1 MTTAI
6 FAPLP
11 TRYHLT
17 DHIDCLI
24 ALLAEGERDDCN
36 LAAEAQVE
44 LLEQVFDGVIE
55 LVDADQRLEDV
66 DASDLVYY
74 AIMEA
79 MGHGVGLNDHLDRWS
94 EEQADI
100 ARDPAGPINQAVKR
114 LVAWAENALSSYPS
128 VYKLRVTA
136 TVSVITEASSADGDV
151 AARYTIPATR
161 TELADWL
168 SWVDGHSLV
177 PDAGRGED
185 EPPAADAHED
195 QSEEY
200 TPLEFVRL
208 LDELGLEFTGSAW
221 SDTANDQRLLAEHGF
236 RRLPVIELEASTDV
250 EVISATLDV
259 WFEVIKLNDSDP
271 DCSPEDIEAGR
282 DSYFKKAA
290 AKAASNNNEG
300 GE

>member
-1 MTTAI
+1 MTTPI

-11 TRYHLT
+11 PRSNLM
-17 DHIDCLI
+17 DHVDCLI
-24 ALLAEGERDDCN
+24 ALLAEGDRDDCN

-44 LLEQVFDGVIE
+44 LLEQAFDGIVE
-55 LVDADQRLEDV
+55 LVDADPRLEDV

-79 MGHGVGLNDHLDRWS
+79 MGHGVGLNDHLDCWS

-100 ARDPAGPINQAVKR
+100 ARDPGGPINQAVKR
-114 LVAWAENALSSYPS
+114 LVAWAEDALSSYPS
-128 VYKLRVTA
+128 VYKLSVSA
-136 TVSVITEASSADGDV
+136 SVSVITEASSSDGDV
-151 AARYTIPATR
+151 AARVTIPATP
-161 TELADWL
+161 TEIADWL

-185 EPPAADAHED
+185 EPPVSDAEAD
-195 QSEEY
+195 QSVEY

-208 LDELGLEFTGSAW
+208 LDELGLEFTGSGWA
-221 SDTANDQRLLAEHGF
+221 DTANDQRLLAEHGF
-236 RRLPVIELEASTDV
+236 RRLPVIELEGGTDV

-259 WFEVIKLNDSDP
+259 FVEVVKLNDGDP

-282 DSYFKKAA
+282 DSYFKA
-290 AKAASNNNEG
+290 E
-300 GE
+300 

>member
-1 MTTAI
+1 MTTPI

-11 TRYHLT
+11 PRTRLM
-17 DHIDCLI
+17 DPVDCLI
-24 ALLAEGERDDCN
+24 AALTNGERDDCN
-36 LAAEAQVE
+36 LAAQAQVE
-44 LLEQVFDGVIE
+44 LLEQAFDGIVE
-55 LVDADQRLEDV
+55 VVDADPRFEDV

-79 MGHGVGLNDHLDRWS
+79 MGHGVGLNDDPERWS
-94 EEQADI
+94 EEQVDI

-114 LVAWAENALSSYPS
+114 LVAWAEDALSSYPS
-128 VYKLRVTA
+128 VYKLRVHA
-136 TVSVITEASSADGDV
+136 TVTVITEVSAADGDS
-151 AARYTIPATR
+151 AASYTIPATP

-185 EPPAADAHED
+185 EPPVSDAEAD
-195 QSEEY
+195 QSVEY

-208 LDELGLEFTGSAW
+208 LDELGLEFTGSGWA
-221 SDTANDQRLLAEHGF
+221 DTANDQRLLAEQGF
-236 RRLPVIELEASTDV
+236 RRLPTIELEDGTDV

-259 WFEVIKLNDSDP
+259 WFEVVKLNDSDP
-271 DCSPEDIEAGR
+271 DCSPEDIEAAR

-290 AKAASNNNEG
+290 AKSE
-300 GE
+300 

>member
-1 MTTAI
+1 MTTPL

-11 TRYHLT
+11 TRYELT

-24 ALLAEGERDDCN
+24 ALLAEGDREDCN
-36 LAAEAQVE
+36 RAAEAQVE
-44 LLEQVFDGVIE
+44 LLEQAFDGIVE
-55 LVDADQRLEDV
+55 PVDADPRFEDV

-74 AIMEA
+74 AIIEA
-79 MGHGVGLNDHLDRWS
+79 MGHGVGLADHLDRWS

-114 LVAWAENALSSYPS
+114 LVAWAEDALSSYPS

-136 TVSVITEASSADGDV
+136 TISVTTEASAADGDS
-151 AARYTIPATR
+151 AASYTIPATR

-168 SWVDGHSLV
+168 SWVNGHSLV
-177 PDAGRGED
+177 PDEKRGED
-185 EPPAADAHED
+185 EPPASDADED
-195 QSEEY
+195 QSMEY

-208 LDELGLEFTGSAW
+208 LDELGLEFTGSGW

-236 RRLPVIELEASTDV
+236 RRLPVIEMEDGTDV

-259 WFEVIKLNDSDP
+259 FVEVVKINDGDP

-282 DSYFKKAA
+282 DSYFKA
-290 AKAASNNNEG
+290 E
-300 GE
+300 

>member
-1 MTTAI
+1 MTTPI

-11 TRYHLT
+11 PRYHLT
-17 DHIDCLI
+17 DNIDCLI
-24 ALLAEGERDDCN
+24 AVLIDGERDDCN
-36 LAAEAQVE
+36 LAAQAQVE
-44 LLEQVFDGVIE
+44 LLEQAFDGIVE
-55 LVDADQRLEDV
+55 LVDADPRFEDV
-66 DASDLVYY
+66 DANDLVYY
-74 AIMEA
+74 AVLEE
-79 MGHGVGLNDHLDRWS
+79 MGHGVGLNDHLDSWS

-100 ARDPAGPINQAVKR
+100 ARDPASPINQAVKR

-136 TVSVITEASSADGDV
+136 TVTVITEASAADGDS
-151 AARYTIPATR
+151 AASYTIPATP

-185 EPPAADAHED
+185 EPPASDAKAD
-195 QSEEY
+195 QSVEY

-208 LDELGLEFTGSAW
+208 LDELRLEFTGSGW
-221 SDTANDQRLLAEHGF
+221 SDTANDRRLLAEHGF
-236 RRLPVIELEASTDV
+236 RRLPTIELEDGTDA
-250 EVISATLDV
+250 EVISAALDV
-259 WFEVIKLNDSDP
+259 RFEVVKLNDSDP

-290 AKAASNNNEG
+290 AKSE
-300 GE
+300 

>member
-11 TRYHLT
+11 PRYKLT

-36 LAAEAQVE
+36 LAAQAQVE
-44 LLEQVFDGVIE
+44 LLEQAFDGIVE
-55 LVDADQRLEDV
+55 LVDADPRFEDV
-66 DASDLVYY
+66 DANDLVYY
-74 AIMEA
+74 AVLEA
-79 MGHGVGLNDHLDRWS
+79 MGHGVGLNDHPDRWS
-94 EEQADI
+94 EEQIDN

-114 LVAWAENALSSYPS
+114 LVAWAEDALSSYPN
-128 VYKLRVTA
+128 VYKLRVRA
-136 TVSVITEASSADGDV
+136 SVSVITEASSSDRDV
-151 AARYTIPATR
+151 AARVTIPATP

-177 PDAGRGED
+177 PDEKRAED
-185 EPPAADAHED
+185 EPPSADAQAD
-195 QSEEY
+195 QSVEY

-221 SDTANDQRLLAEHGF
+221 SDTADDQQLLATHGYH
-236 RRLPVIELEASTDV
+236 LPVLELEDGTDA

-259 WFEVIKLNDSDP
+259 WFEVVKPNDEDP

-282 DSYFKKAA
+282 DSVHKKAA
-290 AKAASNNNEG
+290 AKSE
-300 GE
+300 

>member
-1 MTTAI
+1 MTTAL

-11 TRYHLT
+11 PRYHLT
-17 DHIDCLI
+17 DNIDCLI
-24 ALLAEGERDDCN
+24 AVLIDGERDDCN
-36 LAAEAQVE
+36 RAAEAQVE
-44 LLEQVFDGVIE
+44 LLEQAFDGAVEI
-55 LVDADQRLEDV
+55 VDADPRLEDV

-74 AIMEA
+74 AIMEE

-128 VYKLRVTA
+128 VYKLRVHA
-136 TVSVITEASSADGDV
+136 TVTVITEASSADGDV
-151 AARYTIPATR
+151 AARYSIPATR
-161 TELADWL
+161 TELAEWL

-185 EPPAADAHED
+185 EPLASDAEADK
-195 QSEEY
+195 SMEY

-221 SDTANDQRLLAEHGF
+221 SATANDQRLLAEHGF
-236 RRLPVIELEASTDV
+236 RRLPVIELEDGTDV

-259 WFEVIKLNDSDP
+259 WFEAIKLNDSDP

-290 AKAASNNNEG
+290 AKSE
-300 GE
+300 

>member
-1 MTTAI
+1 MTTPI

-11 TRYHLT
+11 PRTRLM
-17 DHIDCLI
+17 DPVDCLI
-24 ALLAEGERDDCN
+24 AALTNGERDDCN
-36 LAAEAQVE
+36 LAAQAQVE
-44 LLEQVFDGVIE
+44 LLEQAFDGIVE
-55 LVDADQRLEDV
+55 VVDADPRFEDV

-79 MGHGVGLNDHLDRWS
+79 MGHGVGLNDDPERWS
-94 EEQADI
+94 EEQVDI

-114 LVAWAENALSSYPS
+114 LVAWAEDALSSYPS

-136 TVSVITEASSADGDV
+136 TISVITEASSVDGDV
-151 AARYTIPATR
+151 AARYTIPATP
-161 TELADWL
+161 TELAEWH
-168 SWVDGHSLV
+168 SWIDRHSLV

-185 EPPAADAHED
+185 EPLASDAEADK
-195 QSEEY
+195 SEEY
-200 TPLEFVRL
+200 TPLRFVRL

-221 SDTANDQRLLAEHGF
+221 FDTANDQRLLAEHGF
-236 RRLPVIELEASTDV
+236 RRLPVIELEDGTDV

-259 WFEVIKLNDSDP
+259 FVDVVKLNDSDP

-290 AKAASNNNEG
+290 AKSE
-300 GE
+300 